1 MKHIRL
7 MTLFS
12 FALFSTTAWSE
23 ITVRPMSLYFKA
35 GGSPYKDV
43 LVSNKSKTPTYVDIQ
58 AVELLNPGTPAEKI
72 RAEKNP
78 KTLGLLVTPIRS
90 KLNAKQAR
98 SMRVSILQA
107 PGEKER
113 DYRLWVRPLPNNV
126 KAKGAKPA
134 SPQMYLQ
141 VLTAYYVYVHVLPEN
156 PAPQLQVK
164 QSGKAITVK
173 NTGNV
178 VVELRNGKQ
187 CNVKNQCEI
196 FPKKTLYPNAV
207 WQLAGKTTS
216 PAKFDVYIG
225 PRFLET
231 IVASS
236 H

>member
-1 MKHIRL
+1 MKHIQL
-7 MTLFS
+7 MTLFG
-12 FALFSTTAWSE
+12 FTLLSTAAWSE
-23 ITVRPMSLYFKA
+23 IAVRPMSLYFKA

-43 LVSNKSKTPTYVDIQ
+43 LLRNKGKAPSYVDIQ

-72 RAEKNP
+72 QTAKNP

-98 SMRVSILQA
+98 SIRVSILQA
-107 PGEKER
+107 PGQKER

-126 KAKGAKPA
+126 RAKGAKPTK
-134 SPQMYLQ
+134 PQMYLQ
-141 VLTAYYVYVHVLPEN
+141 VLTAYYVYAHVLPEK

-164 QSGKAITVK
+164 QSGKDITVK
-173 NTGNV
+173 NAGNV

-187 CNVKNQCEI
+187 CNVKSQCELL
-196 FPKKTLYPNAV
+196 PKKTLYPNAV

-225 PRFLET
+225 SRFLKT
-231 IVASS
+231 IVGNSR
-236 H
+236 